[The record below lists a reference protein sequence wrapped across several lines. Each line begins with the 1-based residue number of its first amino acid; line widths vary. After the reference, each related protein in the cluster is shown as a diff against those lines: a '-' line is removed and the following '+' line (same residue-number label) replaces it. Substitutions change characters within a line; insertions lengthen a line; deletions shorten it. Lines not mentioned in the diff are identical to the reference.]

1 MKKLITLLL
10 ILTLAFSLF
19 ASTSSSEPAQTSQP
33 KSWWQTTIEDAT
45 FMYDLYFRATMLR
58 EDSFSLGGGINLG
71 LETDSFQFA
80 IYGLGDYFLDP
91 IGGLGGAASL
101 EYMIESGAMFAWK
114 LAEAWISRSY
124 IAIDFGY
131 YMQFAKIPQD
141 PDTLFLANNGF
152 MIRPKF
158 YTLLQISKHYNM
170 SIGLYYQ
177 IPLYPQYSDYKGV
190 GVSIAIL

>member
-1 MKKLITLLL
+1 MKKIITLLL

-19 ASTSSSEPAQTSQP
+19 AEAQTNQS
-33 KSWWQTTIEDAT
+33 KSWWQSTIEDAS
-45 FMYDLYFRATMLR
+45 FMYDLYLRATMVR
-58 EDSFSLGGGINLG
+58 EKSFSVGGGINIG
-71 LETDSFQFA
+71 LETDTFQFA
-80 IYGLGDYFLDP
+80 IYGLGDYFPDP
-91 IGGLGGAASL
+91 IGGIGGAASL

-124 IAIDFGY
+124 VAIDFGY

-141 PDTLFLANNGF
+141 PDTLFLAKNGF

-158 YTLLQISKHYNM
+158 YTLLQISKHYNI
-170 SIGLYYQ
+170 SIGIYYQ

-190 GVSIAIL
+190 GVALAIL

>member
-1 MKKLITLLL
+1 MKKFITILLV
-10 ILTLAFSLF
+10 LTLAFSLF
-19 ASTSSSEPAQTSQP
+19 ADTQDTQS
-33 KSWWQTTIEDAT
+33 KSWWQSTIEDAT
-45 FMYDLYFRATMLR
+45 FMHNVFLRATMVR
-58 EDSFSLGGGINLG
+58 ENSFALGGGINIG
-71 LETDSFQFA
+71 LETDTFQFA
-80 IYGLGDYFLDP
+80 LYGLGDYFPDP

-124 IAIDFGY
+124 IAVDFGY
-131 YMQFAKIPQD
+131 YMQFAIIPQD
-141 PDTLFLANNGF
+141 PSTLFLAKNGF

-158 YTLLQISKHYNM
+158 YTLLQITKTYSM

-190 GVSIAIL
+190 GVILAIL

>member
-1 MKKLITLLL
+1 MKKLLIILLVLLL
-10 ILTLAFSLF
+10 SFSLF
-19 ASTSSSEPAQTSQP
+19 AAEEE
-33 KSWWQTTIEDAT
+33 KSWWQSTIEEAS

-58 EDSFSLGGGINLG
+58 EDSFGLGGGINLG

-80 IYGLGDYFLDP
+80 VYGLCDYFMKP
-91 IGGLGGAASL
+91 VGGIGGAASL
-101 EYMIESGAMFAWK
+101 EYMIEPGVMFAWK
-114 LAEAWISRSY
+114 MVEAWISRSY
-124 IAIDFGY
+124 VAVDVGY
-131 YMQFAKIPQD
+131 YMQFARIPQD
-141 PDTLFLANNGF
+141 ANTTFMAYNGL

>member
-1 MKKLITLLL
+1 MKKLITILL
-10 ILTLAFSLF
+10 ILTLTFSLF
-19 ASTSSSEPAQTSQP
+19 AQEQAEES

-58 EDSFSLGGGINLG
+58 EDSFALGGGINLG
-71 LETDSFQFA
+71 LETDTFQFA
-80 IYGLGDYFLDP
+80 VYGLGDYFLDP

-101 EYMIESGAMFAWK
+101 EYMVETGAMFAWK

-124 IAIDFGY
+124 VAIDFGY